1 MELKNFPLTEIKEI
15 FTAKTDGGY
24 VGCIGT
30 PLCIHITVDL
40 FDNALK
46 AANAARALNKQLNK
60 KRLWSKSP
68 ENNCPKKTKKSS
80 RSHKKQVGWQNRFY
94 TLAEV
99 ENMPLLR
106 FKEIWVILKDNKYV
120 YDSLNH
126 KEKKLFSLTPSSSQ
140 AQYFTSHETARCTM
154 LTLRGVVG
162 PGFKLMR
169 MFIENKNP

>member
-1 MELKNFPLTEIKEI
+1 VHDEIILEVKIDKVNHYKNILENCMKEAAETILKKVPAKADASVGDTWATEKNKLTESN
-15 FTAKTDGGY
+15 
-24 VGCIGT
+24 CS
-30 PLCIHITVDL
+30 
-40 FDNALK
+40 
-46 AANAARALNKQLNK
+46 K
-60 KRLWSKSP
+60 KV
-68 ENNCPKKTKKSS
+68 KKSS

-140 AQYFTSHETARCTM
+140 AQYFTCHETARCTM